1 MNLLLKRKINGYKMN
16 CRYKYNEF
24 TKIPEMPNSLL
35 LYLDVCII
43 FQFFH
48 VQNLT
53 SYAKKQLDTNP
64 LVVSG
69 FMLGIGI
76 IIGIGLGILAH
87 IILKEPQDIEKKDQ

>member
-1 MNLLLKRKINGYKMN
+1 MSKMN
-16 CRYKYNEF
+16 YRYKYNEF
-24 TKIPEMPNSLL
+24 TKIPEMPNALL
-35 LYLDVCII
+35 LYLDVLVI
-43 FQFFH
+43 FNFR

-76 IIGIGLGILAH
+76 VIGIGLGLLAH
-87 IILKEPQDIEKKDQ
+87 VILKEPQDTEKKNQ